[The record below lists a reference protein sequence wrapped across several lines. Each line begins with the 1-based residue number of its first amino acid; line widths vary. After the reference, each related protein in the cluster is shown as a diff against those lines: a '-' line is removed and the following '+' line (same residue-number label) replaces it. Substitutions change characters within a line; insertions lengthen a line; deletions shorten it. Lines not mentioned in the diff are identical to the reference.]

1 MMGLI
6 VNFGIAPRLLTH
18 NIGAVVKG
26 DTIPLVWVC
35 WVLEWEGA
43 GPPRVWWVTPSHAG
57 VVSPATGLVVHKV
70 ECFISFPNFG
80 LHKIFY
86 LFHGHI
92 GRGQFIINVFLVSI
106 LHTNTHRGILK
117 WGEFGLAVFLH
128 FPSLQKLLCWN
139 NHNVQKKQR
148 RYKQWKQ
155 YLKFFII
162 WFQFQE
168 FFFLVIY
175 QLLCLYSEVLQSY
188 DNNTWLLDTK
198 HIMVNKK
205 YFTYNHNTS
214 SNSLPSK
221 ESQAL

>member
-1 MMGLI
+1 MVTSKKILKKHFNAALFLGVAQTPIFEICHHWNNKYKFGSQLYLSKLTMMGLI
-6 VNFGIAPRLLTH
+6 VNFGVAPRLLTH

-57 VVSPATGLVVHKV
+57 VVSPGTGLVVHKV

-106 LHTNTHRGILK
+106 LYTHTHRGILK

-139 NHNVQKKQR
+139 NHNVQK
-148 RYKQWKQ
+148 
-155 YLKFFII
+155 
-162 WFQFQE
+162 
-168 FFFLVIY
+168 
-175 QLLCLYSEVLQSY
+175 
-188 DNNTWLLDTK
+188 TK
-198 HIMVNKK
+198 KI
-205 YFTYNHNTS
+205 
-214 SNSLPSK
+214 
-221 ESQAL
+221 